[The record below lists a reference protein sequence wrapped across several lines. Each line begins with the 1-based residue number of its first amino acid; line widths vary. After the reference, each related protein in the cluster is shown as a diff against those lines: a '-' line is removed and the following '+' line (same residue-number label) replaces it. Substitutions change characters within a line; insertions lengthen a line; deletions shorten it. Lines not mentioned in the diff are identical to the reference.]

1 MLPEP
6 GAEQSPPTT
15 TAEGDVTLVTTTAA
29 EDQSRQCDESRGKA
43 AGGEGPD
50 VEPCEEAEEPAA
62 AVKIADKID
71 DIPTITDDPTLDDPE
86 VNREIVK
93 QIVEKIFQDKPPMNH
108 SDTKD
113 SLSSV
118 DSLSLNKEEDNNAD
132 LSDAASDDAGRK
144 RKSKDADAKAAEEE
158 TEFVPPDDELAQK
171 IVDQVEFYFSDVNIT
186 KDAFL
191 LKHVKRNKEGYVSLK
206 LISSFKRVKHLAKDW
221 RVVAYALAKSKKLE
235 INEAG
240 TKLRRVDP
248 LPAYDQTTPSRTV
261 VAVDLPLE
269 KPTIENVA
277 EMFKSCGEIA
287 LIRILRPGNPIP
299 ADVRHFVNKHPEMIG
314 KISALVEFVRTES
327 AHNAIQK
334 EWSWRQDESVK
345 VIELNAPPSVDKKK
359 KAASSSSSTMGGKK
373 MSRSGAFDL
382 DYSSSSELD
391 ERRMHLTRRCSS
403 PQLHHH
409 HHHGGHTHEGA
420 HWHQRRWSR
429 DSGTDSSVS
438 SYSRSRSN
446 SGVFYMP
453 DSHGHYGHG
462 RRMSTDSCGGD
473 SFGSRSRSNS
483 GVSVADIRRLSI
495 ASKDSN
501 ASDCCCCHGDCGSRR
516 GSRDS
521 GSEGYGSSRSRCNSG
536 ASDIRRNS
544 MEFYCSSKVRERR
557 YQDQSGGGFWSSSG
571 GSDPRRSDHS
581 KPVRAGVENVVRMPR
596 GPDGGRGFVPVS
608 PPACHT
614 LIE

>member
-1 MLPEP
+1 MVTKVLSDICRVDNICVSVNSSTMLREP
-6 GAEQSPPTT
+6 GEESYSGSEPTEGAPIAAQQVNSDATESP
-15 TAEGDVTLVTTTAA
+15 TL
-29 EDQSRQCDESRGKA
+29 DERPNLELKA
-43 AGGEGPD
+43 IL
-50 VEPCEEAEEPAA
+50 EPCEEAEECVEKPTDGSKVETAPRQDLEELDRLELKQ
-62 AVKIADKID
+62 KIM
-71 DIPTITDDPTLDDPE
+71 
-86 VNREIVK
+86 EIVSNLPL
-93 QIVEKIFQDKPPMNH
+93 KPPMNH

-118 DSLSLNKEEDNNAD
+118 DSFQLKEEDAHHAD
-132 LSDAASDDAGRK
+132 LSDSASDDMNRK
-144 RKSKDADAKAAEEE
+144 KPEGVKIEEEE

-171 IVDQVEFYFSDVNIT
+171 IIDQVEFYFSDVNIT

-235 INEAG
+235 INEVG

-261 VAVDLPLE
+261 VAIDLPLE

-334 EWSWRQDESVK
+334 EWSWRTDENMK

-359 KAASSSSSTMGGKK
+359 KTKK
-373 MSRSGAFDL
+373 MMRAFDME
-382 DYSSSSELD
+382 YSSSCQSGSEAED
-391 ERRMHLTRRCSS
+391 RRMRLTRRCSS
-403 PQLHHH
+403 PQLS
-409 HHHGGHTHEGA
+409 HGD
-420 HWHQRRWSR
+420 HWMQRRWSR
-429 DSGTDSSVS
+429 DSGTDSSS

-446 SGVFYMP
+446 SGVYYMP
-453 DSHGHYGHG
+453 DV
-462 RRMSTDSCGGD
+462 RRMSTDSCSD
-473 SFGSRSRSNS
+473 SHSSRSRSNS
-483 GVSVADIRRLSI
+483 GISLSDIRRLSI
-495 ASKDSN
+495 ISKD
-501 ASDCCCCHGDCGSRR
+501 SDCCCCHADCSRR
-516 GSRDS
+516 GSS

-544 MEFYCSSKVRERR
+544 IEFYCAGKGRERR
-557 YQDQSGGGFWSSSG
+557 YPEQSHY
-571 GSDPRRSDHS
+571 DNRRHDNKPRSNGD
-581 KPVRAGVENVVRMPR
+581 NVVRMPR
-596 GPDGGRGFVPVS
+596 GPDGGRGFIPTTQ
-608 PPACHT
+608 PCHT

>member
-1 MLPEP
+1 MLREP
-6 GAEQSPPTT
+6 GVESSSSGSEPNNASAQGDQVQDELVITKSADPDTKDTQNETSTQEPKSMAVEQNLAQSRVEPSEEAREADV
-15 TAEGDVTLVTTTAA
+15 TAE
-29 EDQSRQCDESRGKA
+29 S
-43 AGGEGPD
+43 
-50 VEPCEEAEEPAA
+50 
-62 AVKIADKID
+62 KID
-71 DIPTITDDPTLDDPE
+71 DCEKNIPVE
-86 VNREIVK
+86 VSDATVENTPVPSSFSVKNSTSIFEKIVD
-93 QIVEKIFQDKPPMNH
+93 IVEFVPRPPMTH

-118 DSLSLNKEEDNNAD
+118 ESLPMKEDNDNANHAD
-132 LSDAASDDAGRK
+132 LSDSASDDMNHKNDQVGGK
-144 RKSKDADAKAAEEE
+144 NTSTEEE
-158 TEFVPPDDELAQK
+158 AEFIPPDDELAQK
-171 IVDQVEFYFSDVNIT
+171 IIDQVEFYFSDVNIT

-261 VAVDLPLE
+261 VAIELPLD

-277 EMFKSCGEIA
+277 EMFKTCGEIA

-334 EWSWRQDESVK
+334 EWNWRQEENMK

-359 KAASSSSSTMGGKK
+359 KTKKLMNRSFDMEHSSSCQ
-373 MSRSGAFDL
+373 SG
-382 DYSSSSELD
+382 SEAED
-391 ERRMHLTRRCSS
+391 RRIRLQRRCSS
-403 PQLHHH
+403 PQLSHNDY
-409 HHHGGHTHEGA
+409 
-420 HWHQRRWSR
+420 WLQRRWSR
-429 DSGTDSSVS
+429 DSGTDSSS

-446 SGVFYMP
+446 SGVYYMP
-453 DSHGHYGHG
+453 DHI
-462 RRMSTDSCGGD
+462 RRMSTDSCSD
-473 SFGSRSRSNS
+473 SHSSRSRSNS
-483 GVSVADIRRLSI
+483 GISLSDIRRLSI
-495 ASKDSN
+495 ISKD
-501 ASDCCCCHGDCGSRR
+501 SDCCCCHADCSRR
-516 GSRDS
+516 GSFGKDS

-544 MEFYCSSKVRERR
+544 IEFYCSNKARERR
-557 YQDQSGGGFWSSSG
+557 YQDQGFWSSDKG
-571 GSDPRRSDHS
+571 RHQDHNKPRNT
-581 KPVRAGVENVVRMPR
+581 GENVVRMPR
-596 GPDGGRGFVPVS
+596 GPDGGRGFIPPVQ
-608 PPACHT
+608 PCHT